1 MVMDKIRNNLID
13 YIKLITGEEINISIV
28 NQDEIKSL
36 PLFLRMKYDYMTG
49 KLFNIQIV
57 FIHIKGSGSISAL
70 ELRKHIDLIRK
81 ALRKPVVFVTNAL
94 EAYNRKRLINKKIP
108 FIVPG
113 KQMFIPEMVISFQD
127 SALRD
132 YQMNISL
139 TPAVQ
144 FLLLFHLLCEDLE
157 GLNLKS
163 IAKKLGY
170 GKMTIS
176 RAVSYL
182 SRNDI
187 CQVTGTKEKG
197 LEFSKSKMV
206 LWKEVEPLMSSPVKK
221 IVFTDKIP
229 ELEFYKRSNINA
241 LAHYT
246 DLADDLKDYVAIAD
260 PDFKKLMKFGRIK
273 DYGYYDGE
281 VCMEVWKYNPAGL
294 SKDKYVDPLSLYLIF
309 RNDEDER
316 VQVALNKIMEGFSW

>member
-1 MVMDKIRNNLID
+1 MDKIRNDLID
-13 YIKLITGEEINISIV
+13 YIKLITGEEITISII
-28 NQDEIKSL
+28 NADEIKSL
-36 PLFLRMKYDYMTG
+36 PLFLRMKYDYVTG
-49 KLFNIQIV
+49 KSFNLQIV
-57 FIHIKGSGSISAL
+57 FIHSKGSGSFSAV

-81 ALRKPVVFVTNAL
+81 ALGKPVVFVTNAL

-127 SALRD
+127 SAIRAP
-132 YQMNISL
+132 QENISM

-144 FLLLFHLLCEDLE
+144 YFLLFHLQCEDLE

-170 GKMTIS
+170 GEMTIS
-176 RAVSYL
+176 RAVSFL
-182 SRNDI
+182 SRNGI
-187 CQVTGTKEKG
+187 CQVIGTKEKKI
-197 LEFSKSKMV
+197 EFSQSKMI

-229 ELEFYKRSNINA
+229 EFELYKRSNINA

-246 DLADDLKDYVAIAD
+246 DLADELKDYIAIAD
-260 PDFKKLMKFGRIK
+260 PYFKKLLKSGRIK
-273 DYGYYDGE
+273 DYGDYDGE
-281 VCMEVWKYNPAGL
+281 VCIEAWKYDPVGL

-316 VQVALNKIMEGFSW
+316 VQMALNKMMEEFSW

>member
-1 MVMDKIRNNLID
+1 V
-13 YIKLITGEEINISIV
+13 
-28 NQDEIKSL
+28 DETKML
-36 PLFLRMKYDYMTG
+36 PLFLRMKYDYLTG
-49 KLFNIQIV
+49 IFLNIQIV
-57 FIHIKGSGSISAL
+57 LIYSKGSGSVSAV

-81 ALRKPVVFVTNAL
+81 ALRKPVVFVTNAM
-94 EAYNRKRLINKKIP
+94 EAYNRKRLINKKIS

-127 SALRD
+127 SALKAPTE
-132 YQMNISL
+132 NISM

-144 FLLLFHLLCEDLE
+144 YLLLFHLQCEELE
-157 GLNLKS
+157 GLNLKR

-182 SRNDI
+182 SSNNI

-197 LEFSKSKMV
+197 INFGKSKKE
-206 LWKEVEPLMSSPVKK
+206 LWNEVESLMSSPVKN

-229 ELEFYKRSNINA
+229 ELALYKRSNINA

-246 DLADDLKDYVAIAD
+246 DLADELKDYIAITD
-260 PDFKKLMKFGRIK
+260 HDFKKLVKTGRIR
-273 DYGYYDGE
+273 DYGGYDGE
-281 VCMEVWKYNPAGL
+281 VCIEVWKYNPSGL
-294 SKDKYVDPLSLYLIF
+294 NKGKYVDPLSLYLIF
-309 RNDEDER
+309 RNENDER
-316 VQVALNKIMEGFSW
+316 IQLALTIMMEELAW

>member
-1 MVMDKIRNNLID
+1 MDKIRNDLID
-13 YIKLITGEEINISIV
+13 YIKHISGEEINISIV
-28 NQDEIKSL
+28 NVDEIKML
-36 PLFLRMKYDYMTG
+36 PLFLRMKYDYLTG
-49 KLFNIQIV
+49 IFLNIQIV
-57 FIHIKGSGSISAL
+57 LIYSKGSGSVSAV

-81 ALRKPVVFVTNAL
+81 ALRKPVVFVTNAM

-127 SALRD
+127 SAIRAP
-132 YQMNISL
+132 QKNISM

-144 FLLLFHLLCEDLE
+144 YLLLFHLLCEDLE

-182 SRNDI
+182 SKNDI

-197 LEFSKSKMV
+197 LEFGKSKMI
-206 LWKEVEPLMSSPVKK
+206 LWKKVEPLMSSPVKK
-221 IVFTDKIP
+221 IMFTDKIP
-229 ELEFYKRSNINA
+229 ELALYKRSNINA

-246 DLADDLKDYVAIAD
+246 DLADELKDYVAITD
-260 PDFKKLMKFGRIK
+260 HDFKKLVKSGRIK
-273 DYGYYDGE
+273 DYGEYDGE
-281 VCMEVWKYNPAGL
+281 VCIEVWKYNPAGL
-294 SKDKYVDPLSLYLIF
+294 SKGKYVDPLSLYLIF
-309 RNDEDER
+309 RNDMDER
-316 VQVALNKIMEGFSW
+316 VQMALNKMMEGFSW

>member
-1 MVMDKIRNNLID
+1 MDKVRNDLIE
-13 YIKLITGEEINISIV
+13 YIKLISGEEIVISIV
-28 NQDEIKSL
+28 NVDEIKML
-36 PLFLRMKYDYMTG
+36 PLFLRMKYDYLTG
-49 KLFNIQIV
+49 IFLNIQIV
-57 FIHIKGSGSISAL
+57 LIYSKGGGGVSAA

-113 KQMFIPEMVISFQD
+113 KQMYIPEMVISFQD
-127 SALRD
+127 SELIAPTE
-132 YQMNISL
+132 NISM

-144 FLLLFHLLCEDLE
+144 YLLLFHLQCEELE

-187 CQVTGTKEKG
+187 CHVTGTKEKG
-197 LEFSKSKMV
+197 IEFGKSKKE
-206 LWKEVEPLMSSPVKK
+206 LWKEVEPLMSSPVKN
-221 IVFTDKIP
+221 IVFTDKMLGL
-229 ELEFYKRSNINA
+229 ELFKHSNINA
-241 LAHYT
+241 LAHYS
-246 DLADDLKDYVAIAD
+246 DLADELKDYIAIAD
-260 PDFKKLMKFGRIK
+260 PDFNKLVKTGRIK
-273 DYGYYDGE
+273 DYGAYDGE
-281 VCMEVWKYNPAGL
+281 VCIEVWKYNPAGI
-294 SKDKYVDPLSLYLIF
+294 SKGKYVDPLSLYLIF
-309 RNDEDER
+309 RNDKDER
-316 VQVALNKIMEGFSW
+316 IQLALTKMMEELAW